1 MPHVRVRPERHESAA
16 QKCRVQPE
24 VQVDDPLLPL
34 VQDRAEQDALPLR
47 HGDEGDPMPAVQIF
61 QGAVGKVQKGHRA
74 VPPQGLGQ
82 KRPALGGGGPLGA
95 AGNGQDLALEI
106 AAPALGKA
114 AAAQDHILRVVQV
127 LGVRRDLDMP
137 HI

>member
-1 MPHVRVRPERHESAA
+1 M
-16 QKCRVQPE
+16 
-24 VQVDDPLLPL
+24 
-34 VQDRAEQDALPLR
+34 
-47 HGDEGDPMPAVQIF
+47 
-61 QGAVGKVQKGHRA
+61 
-74 VPPQGLGQ
+74 
-82 KRPALGGGGPLGA
+82 